1 MTTLFTIA
9 IIWGMIF
16 SIILIAIGWRL
27 VHAFEGIVQAQ
38 AFLANKHGG
47 HGDQEAAWEAEIAGR
62 LARFKAGESAPVA
75 AGDVF
80 ARLRPIA
87 PDR

>member
-27 VHAFEGIVQAQ
+27 VHALEGIVQAQ
-38 AFLANKHGG
+38 AFLSNKHGG
-47 HGDQEAAWEAEIAGR
+47 HGDQEADI
-62 LARFKAGESAPVA
+62 S
-75 AGDVF
+75 GD
-80 ARLRPIA
+80 ASP
-87 PDR
+87 